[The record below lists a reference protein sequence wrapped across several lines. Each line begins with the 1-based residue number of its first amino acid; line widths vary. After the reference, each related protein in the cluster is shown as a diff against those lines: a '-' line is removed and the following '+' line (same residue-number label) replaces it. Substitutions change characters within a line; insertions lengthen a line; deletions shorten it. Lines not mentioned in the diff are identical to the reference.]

1 MKTEWD
7 YSNLASSYVD
17 RVDYATSAVKR
28 ILMKVKSNPKI
39 CDIGAGVGHL
49 TKLLAP
55 SALSI
60 DAIEPNNNMRDIGS
74 KKHINLSNVTW
85 HEGIAEATTMNSD
98 EYDLVTFGSSF
109 NVCDQMLALKESS
122 RILKTHGYFACMWNL
137 RDLDDPL
144 QIEIEKI
151 IKSFI
156 PQYSYGTRRQDQS
169 KIINE
174 SRLFSNLESFQEKTI
189 HKVSS
194 QQFINAWSSHAT
206 LARQSGNDF
215 NKIINDIAKIIR
227 ELDVTHLKIPY
238 TTVVFMA
245 QKL

>member
-7 YSNLASSYVD
+7 YTNLARSYID
-17 RVDYATSAVKR
+17 RVDYSASAVNR
-28 ILMKVKSNPKI
+28 ILLKVNDNPKI

-60 DAIEPNNNMRDIGS
+60 DAVEPNNNMRDIGIQS
-74 KKHINLSNVTW
+74 LINLSNVTW

-98 EYDLVTFGSSF
+98 TYDLVTFGSSF
-109 NVCDQMLALKESS
+109 NVCNQKLALQESS
-122 RILKTHGYFACMWNL
+122 RILKTRGYFACMWNL
-137 RDLDDPL
+137 RDLNDPL

-151 IKSFI
+151 IKVYI
-156 PQYSYGTRRQDQS
+156 PEYSYGTRRQDQS

-174 SRLFSNLESFQEKTI
+174 SNLFSNLESFQEKTTHI
-189 HKVSS
+189 ISS

-206 LARQSGNDF
+206 LARQSGDKF
-215 NKIINDIAKIIR
+215 NLITKDIAKIIR
-227 ELDVTHLKIPY
+227 EHNSITLEIPY
-238 TTVVFMA
+238 NTVVFMA
-245 QKL
+245 QKF